1 MTSVDQPALEDDV
14 TARLFEFSVER
25 VRGTALAPWILL
37 ITAGVVAWWWD
48 VAPVM
53 AVVMGGLG
61 LVAIWQTFRHFMPS
75 SMRWIAA
82 ARRLL
87 SDEPWRET
95 PATVLDTRGTVL
107 VLPDG
112 GHVRVYGLPAAGRE
126 VVVRAG
132 QVWVVG
138 PDAAGWLAVRV
149 GGLHTPWPARRV
161 SSRNAAPATPSTE
174 PIVTA
179 WGRHLVTRARGD
191 LWFTVVG
198 AVVVSGVAVL
208 AGVPWLIAVA
218 LVCGA
223 GSVAYNARALSRATR
238 VRDAGPWRRADATGP
253 SWDSR
258 RNGCG
263 DGSIAL
269 RFPDGHRF
277 TAHLENVPLDLFANA
292 WREEALW
299 VAGDVVGF
307 PDYPIA
313 AFARITPVTEVLSSA
328 DRRDE
333 PGWPVGGVSP
343 FERPG
348 QGEDLGVGPAF
359 GEERDPYR

>member
-1 MTSVDQPALEDDV
+1 VTSVEQPAFEDDV

-25 VRGTALAPWILL
+25 LRGTAFAPWLL
-37 ITAGVVAWWWD
+37 LMTVGVSAFLWD
-48 VAPVM
+48 VAPVV
-53 AVVMGGLG
+53 AVVMAAVG
-61 LVAIWQTFRHFMPS
+61 LVGMWQAFRHAMPA
-75 SMRWIAA
+75 SMRWVAA

-107 VLPDG
+107 VLPAG
-112 GHVRVYGLPAAGRE
+112 EHVRVYGLPAPARE
-126 VVVRAG
+126 VAVRAG
-132 QVWVVG
+132 RVWVVG

-161 SSRNAAPATPSTE
+161 ASRNAAQARPTTE

-179 WGRHLVTRARGD
+179 WGRHLVGRARSD
-191 LWFTVVG
+191 LWLTVVG

-218 LVCGA
+218 AVCGA
-223 GSVAYNARALSRATR
+223 GCIAYTARAVRRATR
-238 VRDAGPWRRADATGP
+238 VRDAGPWRRADATVP

-307 PDYPIA
+307 PDYPVA

-343 FERPG
+343 LERPG
-348 QGEDLGVGPAF
+348 QGEDLSVGPAF
-359 GEERDPYR
+359 GEERDPYW

>member
-1 MTSVDQPALEDDV
+1 VTSAEHPALEDDV
-14 TARLFEFSVER
+14 TARLFEFSLER
-25 VRGTALAPWILL
+25 VRGTTFAPWLL
-37 ITAGVVAWWWD
+37 LMTVGLAAFTWD
-48 VAPVM
+48 VSPVF
-53 AVVMGGLG
+53 
-61 LVAIWQTFRHFMPS
+61 AIGMVPVGIVGMWQAFRHFMPA

-87 SDEPWRET
+87 SDEPWRAT

-132 QVWVVG
+132 RVWVVG

-149 GGLHTPWPARRV
+149 DGLHTPWPARRV
-161 SSRNAAPATPSTE
+161 ASRNAAPATPTTE

-179 WGRHLVTRARGD
+179 WGRHLVARARGD

-198 AVVVSGVAVL
+198 AVVISGVAVL
-208 AGVPWLIAVA
+208 TGVPWLIAVA
-218 LVCGA
+218 VVCGA
-223 GSVAYNARALSRATR
+223 GCVAYTARAASRATR
-238 VRDAGPWRRADATGP
+238 VRDAGPWRRADATVP

-299 VAGDVVGF
+299 VAGDMSGPPVSGLVGF
-307 PDYPIA
+307 PDYPVA
-313 AFARITPVTEVLSSA
+313 AFARITQDTEVLSSA

-348 QGEDLGVGPAF
+348 QREDFGV
-359 GEERDPYR
+359 